1 MPAAVPAKRDCAW
14 AVISSHTRAAAAN
27 EWETRSVWFR
37 FVYFRFG
44 LVWFGLFVCF
54 GFFIYLS
61 IYLFVC
67 LFFFAA
73 LQDVPSWTARTASA
87 DAHTVPAG
95 EFRRSGAAPG
105 FLTGLPA
112 GPPRCVTL
120 HPYNP
125 PPSPPVATE

>member
-44 LVWFGLFVCF
+44 FGLGWVGLGWFVCLLR
-54 GFFIYLS
+54 FIHLF

-67 LFFFAA
+67 LFGFRCASGRPVVDC
-73 LQDVPSWTARTASA
+73 QDCFRGR
-87 DAHTVPAG
+87 AH
-95 EFRRSGAAPG
+95 
-105 FLTGLPA
+105 
-112 GPPRCVTL
+112 GPCR
-120 HPYNP
+120 
-125 PPSPPVATE
+125 